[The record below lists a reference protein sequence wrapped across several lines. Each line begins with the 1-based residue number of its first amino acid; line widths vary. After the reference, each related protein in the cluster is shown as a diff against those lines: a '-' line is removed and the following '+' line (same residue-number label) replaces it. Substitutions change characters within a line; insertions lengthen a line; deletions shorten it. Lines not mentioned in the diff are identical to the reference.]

1 LQSLQQLFSRSEVVV
16 SRRDLWQMNL
26 SGIILKRSP
35 VTGNT
40 LGILLSKFKDNTSS
54 ADMPFSRCRSTS
66 QDVRENILAK
76 ISVIALQSH
85 CGSLSLNLEYTEVA
99 RLPN

>member
-1 LQSLQQLFSRSEVVV
+1 M
-16 SRRDLWQMNL
+16 WQMNL

-40 LGILLSKFKDNTSS
+40 LGISLRKFKENTSL
-54 ADMPFSRCRSTS
+54 ADVPFSRCLSTS
-66 QDVRENILAK
+66 QDVRENVMAK
-76 ISVIALQSH
+76 ISVIVLQSH
-85 CGSLSLNLEYTEVA
+85 CCILSLKLEYTEVP